1 MIGKARIKLLKQA
14 TFYTFNLKSCLQ
26 CGQLEDEKLQDPER
40 LLPAVLFLEI
50 CVCVYVYLWT
60 GLKESMHVYKLYDK

>member
-26 CGQLEDEKLQDPER
+26 CGQHEDEKLQDSER
-40 LLPAVLFLEI
+40 LLPAVLSLEI
-50 CVCVYVYLWT
+50 CVCVCIFMNRSEGKHACV
-60 GLKESMHVYKLYDK
+60 